1 MKLIDL
7 IIKDLKLMFG
17 DRKALLIMIVMPIVL
32 TTILSFALSGNF
44 GDYTSTNKVK
54 IAVVK
59 KYDKEIDMNKLKSE
73 FTNGLLSQYIPQE
86 QSDQIFDSI
95 DSINIEKIFM
105 EDFLE
110 SEELKKITDHEV
122 TDEEEAIKLLRDK
135 EVAAVVILP
144 KNFIYDMNINFLT
157 PFRNKVDIKVIGH
170 PEMQFGTQITESI
183 MTGFADM
190 TSSMIIGKNVFLE
203 SAMENDFGQNIIED
217 LDNVIEGI
225 TENFDKLGVN
235 VEYEKLEGR
244 KPITSAQYYAV
255 AIAAMFILYAAG
267 HGSKLL
273 LDEKNNITYQRMM
286 IAGTPRWKMLLSN
299 FVTIYVLALLQITIL
314 LIFST
319 LVLKADWGNPLYVS
333 LISLCVVFATAG
345 VGILVSV
352 ITFLSG
358 NYNVGEVFQS
368 AVIQAM
374 ALLGGS
380 FIPIEILPK
389 FMQYLSNF
397 TINGLAIKSY
407 LEIMTGS
414 GLYNILNYLIGLIT
428 MGVAFIIISIV
439 MISRERGGNRYDKCI
454 KTKANEP
461 A

>member
-17 DRKALLIMIVMPIVL
+17 DRKALLIMIIMPIVL
-32 TTILSFALSGNF
+32 TTILSFALNSNF
-44 GDYTSTNKVK
+44 EDSLSTNRIKVA
-54 IAVVK
+54 IVK
-59 KYDKEIDMNKLKSE
+59 EYDKEYDNGKLISE
-73 FTNGLLSQYIPQE
+73 FTDGFFTQYVSEE
-86 QSDQIFDSI
+86 QSAEIMNSVDNI
-95 DSINIEKIFM
+95 DVEKIFM

-110 SEELKKITDHEV
+110 NEEIKKIIEYQVANKED
-122 TDEEEAIKLLRDK
+122 AMKLLEEK
-135 EVAAVVILP
+135 KVATVVILP

-183 MTGFADM
+183 MMGFADM

-203 SAMENDFGQNIIED
+203 SAIENDFGQNIIQN

-225 TENFDKLGVN
+225 TQNFDKLGVN
-235 VEYEKLEGR
+235 IEYEKLEGR

-319 LVLKADWGNPLYVS
+319 LVLKADWGNPLYVL

-389 FMQYLSNF
+389 FMQHLSNF

-414 GLYNILNYLIGLIT
+414 GLDNILNYLIGLIT
-428 MGVAFIIISIV
+428 MGVSFIMISIV
-439 MISRERGGNRYDKCI
+439 MISRERGGDRYAKCI